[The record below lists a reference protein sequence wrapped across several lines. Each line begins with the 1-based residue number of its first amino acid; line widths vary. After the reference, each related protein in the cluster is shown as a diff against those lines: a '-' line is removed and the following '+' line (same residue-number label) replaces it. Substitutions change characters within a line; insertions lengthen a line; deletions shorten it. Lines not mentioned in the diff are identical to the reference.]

1 MARYIDAD
9 ALIEHLEDNLREC
22 GNPDM
27 DTEPITY
34 GCSLGLKG
42 ALSYAQ
48 TLPTTDVVEVVR
60 CKDCK
65 RLMEYAEGKQR
76 IEGADGDCSIR
87 MMNTSDEQFWGVTF
101 NDYCSYGKRKGGN

>member
-9 ALIEHLEDNLREC
+9 KLIEHLKDNLREC
-22 GNPDM
+22 GNPDVA
-27 DTEPITY
+27 TQPRTY

-42 ALSYAQ
+42 ALSYAE

-65 RLMEYAEGKQR
+65 YWKYKRKGIIDNY
-76 IEGADGDCSIR
+76 IGDCH
-87 MMNTSDEQFWGVTF
+87 
-101 NDYCSYGKRKGGN
+101 NDNLYSRSEYKPIMRDTDFCSYGEIINDKV